1 MRILFRKRKQF
12 FTEDALIMPLLNRL
26 PIVCKPG
33 TAQTEAYCSHI
44 LLQETALTDAAVPK

>member
-33 TAQTEAYCSHI
+33 TAPTEAYCAHV